1 MSLNIK
7 SEEAHRLAKELA
19 SRRSS
24 SLTEAVTT
32 ALRQSLR
39 AGGEQPSPFQA
50 LLAEVQDVQALV
62 AALPDLDPREADAVL
77 GYDER
82 GLPT

>member
-19 SRRSS
+19 RLRRS
-24 SLTEAVTT
+24 SLTEVVTT
-32 ALRQSLR
+32 ALQQSLR
-39 AGGEQPSPFQA
+39 SVGEQPGGVES
-50 LLAEVQDVQALV
+50 LLAEVREVQALV
-62 AALPDLDPREADAVL
+62 AALPDLDDRDADAVV